1 MNARPQSASTSRAKS
16 PTASTGSAI
25 LVVSLFGLLPMG
37 LVTGMM
43 LMQILGIW
51 PY

>member
-1 MNARPQSASTSRAKS
+1 MNARPQSASTSPAKS
-16 PTASTGSAI
+16 ASTGSAI

-43 LMQILGIW
+43 VMQILGVW

>member
-16 PTASTGSAI
+16 PTGSAI